1 LQIFREKRC
10 TTGLV
15 GSANDERVLGREIVQ
30 PLKIA
35 GGQDVTNV
43 GLKTSNSQQ
52 FDLSGEQPEHE
63 GSVYVQPPQNILAE
77 PASRQHHYHCACVL
91 LPERGR
97 CAAWLRWLY
106 HRCRRAHWCKKN
118 YERSWVSSR
127 LNFQATREW
136 PRAVAAVIPLAK
148 CFHRCRNQIS
158 ATTTTTGIPRN
169 TISPW

>member
-1 LQIFREKRC
+1 MRMGVQNSEAVQFPSCLQIFREKRC

-63 GSVYVQPPQNILAE
+63 GSVYV
-77 PASRQHHYHCACVL
+77 
-91 LPERGR
+91 
-97 CAAWLRWLY
+97 
-106 HRCRRAHWCKKN
+106 
-118 YERSWVSSR
+118 
-127 LNFQATREW
+127 
-136 PRAVAAVIPLAK
+136 
-148 CFHRCRNQIS
+148 
-158 ATTTTTGIPRN
+158 
-169 TISPW
+169 